1 MAKKWIQKA
10 TREMKRK
17 GTTGSFSAAAKRADK
32 STAGYANEVLANP
45 DDFSPTT
52 RKRAQFAKNVSGF
65 AEGGTVDVPRGT
77 QLNRGG
83 LVKKPKEME
92 HGGMAYD
99 VTHGSEDV
107 PMEWGRKKLDSGT
120 EQLIQGTEFQVRGR
134 YFNNNDGKG
143 TF

>member
-1 MAKKWIQKA
+1 MPLNKKGRDIM
-10 TREMKRK
+10 RNMKGKYGADKGESVFYASKNK
-17 GTTGSFSAAAKRADK
+17 GTIS
-32 STAGYANEVLANP
+32 
-45 DDFSPTT
+45 
-52 RKRAQFAKNVSGF
+52 NV
-65 AEGGTVDVPRGT
+65 EDVPRGT

-83 LVKKPKEME
+83 LVKKPKKME

-107 PMEWGRKKLDSGT
+107 PVEWGRKKLDGGT

>member
-1 MAKKWIQKA
+1 MPLNQKGKDIM
-10 TREMKRK
+10 RNMKGKYGADKGESVFYASLNK
-17 GTTGSFSAAAKRADK
+17 GTISDVE
-32 STAGYANEVLANP
+32 N
-45 DDFSPTT
+45 
-52 RKRAQFAKNVSGF
+52 
-65 AEGGTVDVPRGT
+65 VPRGT
-77 QLNRGG
+77 KMRRGG
-83 LVKKPKEME
+83 IVKKRKKMK

-107 PMEWGRKKLDSGT
+107 PMEWGREKLDRGT

>member
-1 MAKKWIQKA
+1 MSKTQLKYISETVTGAGLTLRGGPGPPSGGA
-10 TREMKRK
+10 FDNTARLASTR
-17 GTTGSFSAAAKRADK
+17 GD
-32 STAGYANEVLANP
+32 
-45 DDFSPTT
+45 
-52 RKRAQFAKNVSGF
+52 
-65 AEGGTVDVPRGT
+65 DVPRGT